1 MAGMTKRLPA
11 AAVLLGAIL
20 LLSQCEGALLK
31 DYIRQVTTEIPEY
44 EWKPGTR
51 FDAGIDAVS
60 GAGLGFAAAVSGEWA
75 VVGAKDENVAQ
86 GAIYFFRLE
95 SGAWVKKQRFALTD
109 PDADNV
115 DLFGFSVGITTNA
128 TDSYAIVG
136 APGWDGATDTETNCG
151 AAYIY
156 KLPSGSETW
165 SFLLRLSGE
174 PGEPDAGDQMG
185 MAVAICGDYAVVGAP
200 FDDATQTDR
209 GAASLYFRASD
220 SWILQSVVRASDAQ
234 NSDQLGW
241 AAAITPDYA
250 LVGAPYADVG
260 GASNAGKAYI
270 FARSGVQWGSSNN
283 ENWSLAAETST
294 ANDMFAASVG
304 ISGLTALVGA
314 PGVNGVAF
322 VFDKVA
328 ANWVRTV
335 LPVREQNP
343 GDGFGTSVSIDGSRL
358 IVGAPKDDT
367 LTTDA
372 GAAFIFESTDT
383 GWVQRKKLTDANGAA
398 DDQFGASTAVCG
410 THALVGAMYDDD
422 AGNNTG
428 SIFPYKRTRIH

>member
-1 MAGMTKRLPA
+1 
-11 AAVLLGAIL
+11 
-20 LLSQCEGALLK
+20 
-31 DYIRQVTTEIPEY
+31 
-44 EWKPGTR
+44 
-51 FDAGIDAVS
+51 
-60 GAGLGFAAAVSGEWA
+60 
-75 VVGAKDENVAQ
+75 
-86 GAIYFFRLE
+86 
-95 SGAWVKKQRFALTD
+95 
-109 PDADNV
+109 
-115 DLFGFSVGITTNA
+115 
-128 TDSYAIVG
+128 
-136 APGWDGATDTETNCG
+136 
-151 AAYIY
+151 
-156 KLPSGSETW
+156 
-165 SFLLRLSGE
+165 
-174 PGEPDAGDQMG
+174 MG